1 MGLAGI
7 FLSSFVIA
15 FSGAVMPGP
24 MFTATMLMSSKR
36 GFLSGPLIVMGHG
49 TLEALLVI
57 VLYFGFGELLKNHTV
72 MGSIGVIGGII
83 LLWMAYESL
92 KFVPLRKNTDPDAA
106 GNRVPVS
113 AQSVQGRSFLPGF
126 TARGK
131 LFNDSAYIAG
141 ILTSLSNP
149 YWIIW
154 WVSIG
159 LSYIVLSFKYGIIG
173 IVVFYAGHILAD
185 LVWYS
190 AVALSFSYMKRFIT
204 SKGFR
209 AITVIS
215 GVIFVGFSAY
225 FIWFGINNFIR

>member
-1 MGLAGI
+1 MGLTGI
-7 FLSSFVIA
+7 FISSFIIA
-15 FSGAVMPGP
+15 FSGAMMPGP

-36 GFLSGPLIVMGHG
+36 GFTSGPVIVMGHG

-57 VLYFGFGELLKNHTV
+57 LLYLGFGELLKDHMV
-72 MGSIGVIGGII
+72 MGSIGVIGGIT
-83 LLWMAYESL
+83 LLWMAYEAFGFS
-92 KFVPLRKNTDPDAA
+92 
-106 GNRVPVS
+106 GNALTENR
-113 AQSVQGRSFLPGF
+113 GRLVNG
-126 TARGK
+126 
-131 LFNDSAYIAG
+131 SAYIAG

-154 WVSIG
+154 WVTIG

-173 IVVFYAGHILAD
+173 IVVFYTGHILAD

-190 AVALSFSYMKRFIT
+190 IVALSFGYMKRFIS

-215 GVIFVGFSAY
+215 GIIFAGFSAY
-225 FIWFGINNFIR
+225 FVWYGINSLIKS